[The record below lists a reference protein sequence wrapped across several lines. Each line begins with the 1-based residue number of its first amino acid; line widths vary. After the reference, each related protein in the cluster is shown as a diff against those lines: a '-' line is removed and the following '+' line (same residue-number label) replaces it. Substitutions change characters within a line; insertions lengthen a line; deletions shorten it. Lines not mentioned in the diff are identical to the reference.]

1 MVGDQGKWWERRAVT
16 LGDERYARWSMRTL
30 PALPALPAGTA
41 LLSTFVYDCCPVCCV
56 DKHPLNSVYLL
67 RALWKNDCSFGSLRQ
82 GPIFIW
88 DDILC
93 PWVFDPGL
101 HRNAT
106 EVAELHRR
114 SWERKL
120 PLLAAWVRDH
130 LSSPVRQA
138 CWEACSAFLCVSLYF
153 FPRGS
158 LCLCLITPPEPGFSF
173 WF

>member
-1 MVGDQGKWWERRAVT
+1 MHSMVFPLATFFKTFQGYFCFAFGPSISHIRLVGGNKVVGDQGKWWERRAVT

-56 DKHPLNSVYLL
+56 DKHSLNSVYLL

-101 HRNAT
+101 QCYWGSWASQ
-106 EVAELHRR
+106 EVMGKEAPLTGGLGER
-114 SWERKL
+114 SLKQ
-120 PLLAAWVRDH
+120 P
-130 LSSPVRQA
+130 
-138 CWEACSAFLCVSLYF
+138 C
-153 FPRGS
+153 
-158 LCLCLITPPEPGFSF
+158 
-173 WF
+173 